1 MEGWRVAKLEEEGA
15 LETSI
20 AATTIDKEVVRSGG
34 TRSKHGGNEV

>member
-1 MEGWRVAKLEEEGA
+1 MEGWRVAKPEEEGA

-20 AATTIDKEVVRSGG
+20 AASMTDKEVLRSGG